1 MNNEI
6 KQLET
11 LTKNIEQEKNI
22 DVALDNFIDGAKL
35 VKKIIN
41 ELDEKEGQVY
51 EIVDGVEKL
60 WEE

>member
-22 DVALDNFIDGAKL
+22 DVALDNFIAGAKL

-51 EIVDGVEKL
+51 EIVDGGEKL

>member
-22 DVALDNFIDGAKL
+22 DVALDNFIDGAQL

>member
-22 DVALDNFIDGAKL
+22 DVALDNFIAGAKL

-51 EIVDGVEKL
+51 EIIDGVEKL

>member
-51 EIVDGVEKL
+51 EIIDGVEKL

>member
-6 KQLET
+6 KELET
-11 LTKNIEQEKNI
+11 LTKTIEQEKNI
-22 DVALDNFIDGAKL
+22 DVALDNFIAGAQL

-51 EIVDGVEKL
+51 TVIDGVEKL